1 MTPGSLLA
9 ANFCHNSAK
18 RARARGHHAH
28 IAHRDRVRVQSV
40 VGDAEFEMRGGAQAQ
55 QCRGKESVRLRDQAC
70 AVRWVALQESGSI
83 SRAPECNPSSQ
94 RQVVVPFGTYGPVEI
109 RAYAQREQQVQ
120 VLVRDRKREPSHLFV
135 CVLCRHPPV
144 RYRYWLL
151 VDTQSP
157 SMYMCPWHA

>member
-1 MTPGSLLA
+1 
-9 ANFCHNSAK
+9 
-18 RARARGHHAH
+18 
-28 IAHRDRVRVQSV
+28 V
-40 VGDAEFEMRGGAQAQ
+40 VITLISPTELVSECNRWWEGDAEFEMRGGAQAQ

-94 RQVVVPFGTYGPVEI
+94 RQVVVPFGTYGTVEI

-135 CVLCRHPPV
+135 CVPCRHPSGALIN
-144 RYRYWLL
+144 RYWLL
-151 VDTQSP
+151 VDTQSL
-157 SMYMCPWHA
+157 SV